1 MSRVAGLPARAAGG
15 RIEGAIGSRKRPLPG
30 RVRGAVRWANRR
42 QASRYGRPQG
52 RRRTMTQIG
61 TPGTPPLTPPQ
72 LPAYQLL
79 PGESPDI
86 LVDVADVVP
95 IPGW

>member
-1 MSRVAGLPARAAGG
+1 
-15 RIEGAIGSRKRPLPG
+15 
-30 RVRGAVRWANRR
+30 
-42 QASRYGRPQG
+42 
-52 RRRTMTQIG
+52 MTQIG

-95 IPGW
+95 IPGWLDAPNVNLGGYTPRSLIGTDREVHLRELLRAIKYGLFT